1 MILIADGGST
11 KTSWVLLDQK
21 GMQLKFETE
30 GYHPFFVGSDYIH
43 ESLSANLPMTV
54 KVQARNV
61 SQIFF
66 YSAGGGYATETDL
79 ILVKGMSGIFSS
91 AQITIET
98 DLLAAARALLKDKEG
113 FSAILGTGTNSCIYN
128 GTEIVANVE
137 SLGFLLGDEGSGSYI
152 GKKLIGDYIR
162 ELMPTRVRD
171 AFSQTC
177 QLTGMELL
185 NKVYEHPV
193 PNRYCASFAKFAG
206 EHLYEDPY
214 YEQLVMDAF
223 HDFFRNIVVRY
234 PNYQEYSFNCV
245 GSIAYYFR
253 DLLERVV
260 IEHGMKPGKI
270 DKDPM
275 KGLVAYHTKT
285 LVDSST

>member
-21 GMQLKFETE
+21 GEQLKFETE
-30 GYHPFFVGSDYIH
+30 GYHPFFVGSDNIH

-66 YSAGGGYATETDL
+66 YSAGGGYSTETDL

-98 DLLAAARALLKDKEG
+98 DLLAAARALLEDKEG
-113 FSAILGTGTNSCIYN
+113 FAAILGTGTNSCIYN

-162 ELMPTRVRD
+162 EVMPHKVRD
-171 AFSQTC
+171 TFFETC

-185 NKVYEHPV
+185 NKVYAHPV
-193 PNRYCASFAKFAG
+193 ANRYCASFAQFVG
-206 EHLYEDPY
+206 DHLLDDPY
-214 YEQLVMDAF
+214 CEQLVMAAF
-223 HDFFRNIVVRY
+223 RDFFRNIVALY
-234 PNYQEYSFNCV
+234 PNYKSYSFNCV
-245 GSIAYYFR
+245 GSIAYHFR
-253 DLLERVV
+253 ELLERVI
-260 IEHGMKPGKI
+260 IEQGMNPGII

-275 KGLVAYHTKT
+275 AGLIAYHRKD
-285 LVDSST
+285 LK

>member
-11 KTSWVLLDQK
+11 KTSWCLLNQTGDAT
-21 GMQLKFETE
+21 LFETE
-30 GYHPFFVGSDYIH
+30 GYHPFFVGCDYIRA
-43 ESLSANLPMTV
+43 SLEKNLPPEV
-54 KVQARNV
+54 KAKAHAVE
-61 SQIFF
+61 SIFF
-66 YSAGGGYATETDL
+66 YSAGGGYSPESDGV
-79 ILVKGMSGIFSS
+79 LVEGIAAIFSS

-98 DLLAAARALLKDKEG
+98 DLLAAARALLGDNKG
-113 FSAILGTGTNSCIYN
+113 FAAILGTGTNSCIYD
-128 GTEIVANVE
+128 GKEVTANIE

-162 ELMPTRVRD
+162 EVMPTRVRD
-171 AFSQTC
+171 ALFQTC

-206 EHLYEDPY
+206 DHLYEDPY

-223 HDFFRNIVVRY
+223 QDFFRNIVVRY
-234 PNYQEYSFNCV
+234 PNYREYSFNCV
-245 GSIAYYFR
+245 GSIAYSFR

-260 IEHGMKPGKI
+260 IAQGMKPGNI

-275 KGLVAYHTKT
+275 KGLVAYHLNAVEK
-285 LVDSST
+285 LNK

>member
-21 GMQLKFETE
+21 GEQLKFETE
-30 GYHPFFVGSDYIH
+30 GHHPFFVGSDNIH
-43 ESLSANLPMTV
+43 ESLAVKLPETV
-54 KVQARNV
+54 KEKARNV
-61 SQIFF
+61 TRIFF
-66 YSAGGGYATETDL
+66 YSAGGGYSSETDH

-98 DLLAAARALLKDKEG
+98 DLLAAARALLGDKKG
-113 FSAILGTGTNSCIYN
+113 FAAILGTGTNSCLYD
-128 GTEIVANVE
+128 GKGVTANIE

-162 ELMPTRVRD
+162 EVMPHKVRN
-171 AFSQTC
+171 AFFETY

-185 NKVYEHPV
+185 NKIYEHPV
-193 PNRYCASFAKFAG
+193 PNCYCAFFARFAG
-206 EHLYEDPY
+206 DHLREDPY

-223 HDFFRNIVVRY
+223 RDFFRNIVVLY
-234 PNYQEYSFNCV
+234 PNYQRYSFNCV
-245 GSIAYYFR
+245 GSIAYHFR
-253 DLLERVV
+253 ELLERVI
-260 IEHGMKPGKI
+260 IEQGMKPGII

-275 KGLVAYHTKT
+275 KRLVAYHLNAVEK
-285 LVDSST
+285 LNK